1 MSDLFETVATETIF
15 IVRAQ
20 VCARFF
26 IQFDTHAL
34 AERIVGANKM
44 CPASWAH
51 FVLSFIR

>member
-1 MSDLFETVATETIF
+1 M
-15 IVRAQ
+15 RAKIL
-20 VCARFF
+20 ARFF
-26 IQFDTHAL
+26 VESHPHTL